1 MTTQIIINYLS
12 MMCFIMKGPVKLI
25 QLVKIADSV
34 LQFVSNLFH
43 FITLRL
49 QMAVKECFGT
59 HF

>member
-12 MMCFIMKGPVKLI
+12 MMCFIMKEPVKLI

-43 FITLRL
+43 FITLSL
-49 QMAVKECFGT
+49 PM
-59 HF
+59 